1 MPSTREKEFT
11 SANVNFDDPEEWAE
25 FLKQQVA
32 RSSERAQ
39 EAFRRLRAQGIIDS
53 NGNRIRT
60 DTPPDMCDEST
71 TDVGG

>member
-1 MPSTREKEFT
+1 MSSTRQRELT

-39 EAFRRLRAQGIIDS
+39 QAVRHLQEQGILDA
-53 NGNRIRT
+53 NGNRIRK
-60 DTPPDMCDEST
+60 DTPPDMRDESK
-71 TDVGG
+71 TDFGG